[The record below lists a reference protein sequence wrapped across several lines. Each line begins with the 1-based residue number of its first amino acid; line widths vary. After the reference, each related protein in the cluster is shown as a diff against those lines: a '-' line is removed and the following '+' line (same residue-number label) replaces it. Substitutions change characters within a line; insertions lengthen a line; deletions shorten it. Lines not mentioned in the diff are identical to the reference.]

1 VGAVE
6 AGRKGS
12 PPHPTVVATADVI
25 AGRCPPADLEEA
37 LAVVVGRRGTERSEE
52 SCVSEWPR
60 AERRDGEQRLVRGL
74 GSSVA
79 A

>member
-6 AGRKGS
+6 DGRKGS

-37 LAVVVGRRGTERSEE
+37 LAVAVVGRRRIEGSRG
-52 SCVSEWPR
+52 VNGP
-60 AERRDGEQRLVRGL
+60 EQSREMGSRGW
-74 GSSVA
+74 
-79 A
+79 